1 MNIIALLAAVS
12 ACLAMVEADKTTAYA
27 DDIEPFKTPEAQDG
41 VELTALEFQPYFKIE
56 GPCSSYPAVDKFG
69 VTSKGLP
76 KDADDC
82 KIPSEKSQ
90 AYTRGMWH
98 KKRWAQMNAVY
109 IPSKG
114 TNTTWVNV
122 VTFLNNPD
130 VNHQK
135 LLAVSYSPGNAKNIN
150 SYKSQNPPDENALID
165 GGHFKVVYDNKK
177 KILYPNKSSK
187 GKRQPLIA
195 WDQLTKEAQ
204 KALNDPSSFN
214 HVQAPFND
222 ANFKNNIYKAWEAS
236 GLPVTK

>member
-27 DDIEPFKTPEAQDG
+27 DEIEPFKTPEAQDG
-41 VELTALEFQPYFKIE
+41 VELTALEFQPYFKIK

-82 KIPSEKSQ
+82 EIPSEKSQ

-109 IPSKG
+109 IP
-114 TNTTWVNV
+114 N
-122 VTFLNNPD
+122 
-130 VNHQK
+130 
-135 LLAVSYSPGNAKNIN
+135 
-150 SYKSQNPPDENALID
+150 

-222 ANFKNNIYKAWEAS
+222 ANFKNNIHKAWEAS
-236 GLPVTK
+236 GLPVMK